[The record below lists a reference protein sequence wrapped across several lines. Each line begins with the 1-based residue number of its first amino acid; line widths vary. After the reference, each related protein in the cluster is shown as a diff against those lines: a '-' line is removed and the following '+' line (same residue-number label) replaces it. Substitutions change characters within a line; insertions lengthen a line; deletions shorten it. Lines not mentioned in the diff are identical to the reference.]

1 MGNVQIH
8 RAVAAN
14 KVSEV
19 AGMLRGV
26 PPGDVRKIVN
36 EVSPAVGNP
45 WDLLYKATPL
55 VLAVQTANY
64 DMVKFLLDLGADPN
78 NDVPGKD
85 SSLSFAI
92 FNLSSAEDRVGKYRD
107 YDIITA
113 LIDKGA
119 NVNMESSTGEANIL
133 ETAFIAGYGASTHPK
148 NSAELGKVINLLLQK
163 GADRN
168 ALLEKL
174 IKRVKDRGSHLSHG
188 DEVRKT
194 ISKLSALADKYAAS
208 IAPPTPA
215 RIAPPTPA
223 RITPPTPA
231 RITPPTPARITPV
244 PSRTPT
250 RSDASSVAV
259 RGPSS
264 TSAYINSNE
273 NENNVRRV
281 NLFKTMGAAATRGL
295 TSVRGPMTRISNVNS
310 NEEHDRNTRP
320 NLFAALPRA
329 KTASPAVRGPMTRIA
344 NVNSNEEHDRNT
356 RPNLFAALP
365 RAKTANARPR
375 TQTVNAPPVAKTASP
390 AVRESA
396 VNKSDKSGTWRLYT
410 AARDGDYD
418 SVVSLLIAKANPNK
432 SRGVMGRAGYQINET
447 PLYIAAIS
455 SKGARD
461 AEIGPDASHAK
472 IVKELLEH
480 GANPKH
486 IVSLEETILDMA
498 KSGHH
503 FSPTVNKIIRSH
515 GVRHV
520 TFRGGRRHRRNKTHR
535 KAHSR

>member
-329 KTASPAVRGPMTRIA
+329 KTANARPRTPT
-344 NVNSNEEHDRNT
+344 VNA
-356 RPNLFAALP
+356 RPV
-365 RAKTANARPR
+365 AKTANARPR